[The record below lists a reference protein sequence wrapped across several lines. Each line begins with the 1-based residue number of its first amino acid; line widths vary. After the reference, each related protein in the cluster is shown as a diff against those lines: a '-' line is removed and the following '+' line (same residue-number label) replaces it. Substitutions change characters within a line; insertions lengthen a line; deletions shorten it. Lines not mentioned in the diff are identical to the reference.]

1 MKRDASRLRQEIQR
15 AERRRT
21 PHLEA
26 LVAAREPL
34 RAGSL
39 VTLHRRCGKP
49 TCHCTSGERHPA
61 KYLSLKEAGRTRL
74 VYVGAA
80 EEVALAEGNGRY
92 RQFRQH
98 RTAIAKLSKEA
109 LVLIDQ
115 LGRALTAPLPGRRR
129 RRGS

>member
-15 AERRRT
+15 AEQRRV
-21 PHLEA
+21 PHIDA
-26 LVAAREPL
+26 LLGEREPL
-34 RAGSL
+34 TAGSL
-39 VTLHRRCGKP
+39 VTLRRRCGKP
-49 TCHCTSGERHPA
+49 TCHCADGEGHPA

-74 VYVGAA
+74 VYVGAS
-80 EEVALAEGNGRY
+80 EEMALAESNGRY

-115 LGRALTAPLPGRRR
+115 LGRTLTAPQPRRRR